1 MAITLD
7 TLGALIDHDHGL
19 GVHCLNPECR
29 RYVELDL
36 PALAAK
42 LGRGHGCLRRDLAHL
57 MKCTACGEKRVQFT
71 LLSPTPGRARITPHT

>member
-1 MAITLD
+1 MTVILN
-7 TLGALIDHDHGL
+7 TLGSLIDNGHGL

-42 LGRGHGCLRRDLAHL
+42 LGRDHGSMHRDLAPI
-57 MKCTACGEKRVQFT
+57 MKCTACGQKRVKFT
-71 LLSPTPGRARITPHT
+71 LLAPTPSRPRP